1 MRSEPNVFLT
11 LFRPGSRSALRTRS
25 DTGLPC
31 RARPLGVRPSANG
44 ETVDQVLPKPVSG
57 ASRRALTVA
66 LIVGLGLI
74 GGTTGCGK
82 GGKFPAISDSKE
94 QVTTTGSKDISEE
107 DLRGIFNYMPGE
119 DFQKVIGKLGRPA
132 LTGRQM
138 PAPRSSC
145 KYMAAWKK
153 NDGSYLLLHWLESTE
168 PNGGKRVVNFR
179 TWDNQTLRQVEDLK
193 PLLK

>member
-1 MRSEPNVFLT
+1 MPLRLPVKAPKQG
-11 LFRPGSRSALRTRS
+11 LFVGVCIFGLLLMCGVGVSVTGGWKSPTAGDNTGGPSYVGNETKPG
-25 DTGLPC
+25 
-31 RARPLGVRPSANG
+31 
-44 ETVDQVLPKPVSG
+44 
-57 ASRRALTVA
+57 
-66 LIVGLGLI
+66 
-74 GGTTGCGK
+74 
-82 GGKFPAISDSKE
+82 
-94 QVTTTGSKDISEE
+94 TTTGSKDISEE

-138 PAPRSSC
+138 PAPRFSC

-168 PNGGKRVVNFR
+168 ANGSKRIMNFR

>member
-1 MRSEPNVFLT
+1 M
-11 LFRPGSRSALRTRS
+11 
-25 DTGLPC
+25 
-31 RARPLGVRPSANG
+31 
-44 ETVDQVLPKPVSG
+44 DQELPKPVSG
-57 ASRRALTVA
+57 ASRRALTVV
-66 LIVGLGLI
+66 LVVGLGVI
-74 GGTTGCGK
+74 GGTAGCGK
-82 GGKFPAISDSKE
+82 GGNAPATSDGKE
-94 QVTTTGSKDISEE
+94 QVTTTGSKDISED

-132 LTGRQM
+132 LTGRQV

-168 PNGGKRVVNFR
+168 PNGSKRIVNFR

-193 PLLK
+193 LLLK